1 MSKNKKKKKLGR
13 KFGESHSPVPTSYL
27 KIIFHIEVW
36 AKISKNYSNLQYK
49 NKILQIFP
57 LFLCRKIAKFR
68 QKKKKKKKK
77 KGPLS
82 SLSHFSLQCLCIF
95 F

>member
-1 MSKNKKKKKLGR
+1 MSKKKKKKLGR
-13 KFGESHSPVPTSYL
+13 KFGESNSPVPTSYL

-68 QKKKKKKKK
+68 QKKKRKRKTKV
-77 KGPLS
+77 L
-82 SLSHFSLQCLCIF
+82 
-95 F
+95 